1 MTRKIYFA
9 TMVQPSVAA
18 PEGFEERYD
27 AYWNAVDQQVS
38 QLETKSGRVARIFVE
53 GVLGEGDEAMLLV
66 QQSNPGAY
74 KVLRERVSAG
84 TVFEMFED
92 TNLFGKVVDWGRCLH
107 IGLINGEVADEIQTK
122 YDEASEKRRAHLQRR
137 LEEGILESESA
148 LVFGDDQN
156 IKLPEGT
163 EKILISPPERD
174 ELERWVQQ
182 TNRSIEE
189 QVAQDGNWADS
200 DRVTTPPGV

>member
-1 MTRKIYFA
+1 MSRKIYFV
-9 TMVQPSVAA
+9 TMVQPSVGA

-38 QLETKSGRVARIFVE
+38 LLETKSERVARIFVE

-74 KVLRERVSAG
+74 KVLRERVSTG

-92 TNLFGKVVDWGRCLH
+92 TDLFGKVVDWGRCLH

-122 YDEASEKRRAHLQRR
+122 YDEASEKRRTHFQKR

-163 EKILISPPERD
+163 EKFLISPPERD

-189 QVAQDGNWADS
+189 QMAQNDNWADS
-200 DRVTTPPGV
+200 DKVTTPPGV